1 MLIINQL
8 KVSINDNTDDLMIAL
23 SKKLRISKDN
33 INHYKIIKR
42 SIDARKKHDIY
53 FVYKLL
59 VEIKNESRILSK
71 NITNVE
77 IYKEAK
83 SNINTDNMEYMKDKK
98 IAIIGFGPAGMFCA
112 LHFKEAGI
120 KVTVFERGEKVEDRI
135 KTIER
140 FQLNGKLNTESNIQF
155 GEGGAGTFSD
165 GKLTS
170 RSKDVRG
177 RYLFEEFV
185 KAGAP
190 KEIMFV
196 HNPHI
201 GTDKLINV
209 VKNIRKKLESSGSLI
224 RFNHKVSN
232 IVPKDLGVL
241 LTVNGKEEFFDY
253 VILATGHSARD
264 TIEMLY
270 NNNCDIVQKP
280 FAVGFRI
287 EHKQTMIN
295 KSQFGESYNHKKL
308 GAAEYKLTHKTK
320 SGKGVYTFCMCPG
333 GLVVP
338 SSSEVGM
345 LCVNGMSEY
354 NRDKVNANSAL
365 LVTVN
370 EYDFN
375 SNHPLAGI
383 KYQREIEKK
392 AFILGG
398 SNYFAPIQTV
408 GDFIN
413 NTKTT
418 KLGRVLPSYSIGVT
432 YSNLRSI
439 YSDSINSAFIEAF
452 RSMGNKLIGF
462 NNNDA
467 LLTGVESRSSSP
479 VRIVRDKDTL
489 QSTNFKNL
497 YPTGEGAGYAG
508 GIVSAGIDG
517 IKVASVILDKLK
529 IEKK

>member
-8 KVSINDNTDDLMIAL
+8 KVSIKDNTDDLSIAI
-23 SKKLRISKDN
+23 SKKLRTSKDN
-33 INHYKIIKR
+33 INHYKVIKR

-53 FVYKLL
+53 FVYRLF
-59 VEIKNESRILSK
+59 VDIKNESTTLSK
-71 NITNVE
+71 NIVNVE
-77 IYKEAK
+77 VYKEDK
-83 SNINTDNMEYMKDKK
+83 TNINIDNVKYNKNKK
-98 IAIIGFGPAGMFCA
+98 IAIIGFGPAGMFSA
-112 LHFKEAGI
+112 LHFMETGI
-120 KVTVFERGEKVEDRI
+120 KVTVFERGQKVENRI
-135 KTIER
+135 KSIED
-140 FQLNGKLNTESNIQF
+140 FQLNGKLNTDSNIQF

-170 RSKDVRG
+170 RSKDKRG

-190 KEIMFV
+190 NEILYV

-209 VKNIRKKLESSGSLI
+209 VKNIRLKLESFGSLI
-224 RFNHKVSN
+224 KFNHKVSN
-232 IVPKDLGVL
+232 IVPKDSGIL
-241 LTVNGKEEFFDY
+241 LTVNEKEEFFDY

-295 KSQFGESYNHKKL
+295 KSQFGESYNNEKL
-308 GAAEYKLTHKTK
+308 GAAEYKLTHQTK

-370 EYDFN
+370 ESDFN

-392 AFILGG
+392 AYALGG
-398 SNYFAPIQTV
+398 SNYYAPIQTV

-413 NTKTT
+413 NIKTT
-418 KLGRVLPSYSIGVT
+418 KLGSVLPSYSIGVT

-439 YSDSINSAFIEAF
+439 YSDSINNAFIEAF
-452 RSMGNKLIGF
+452 RSMGNKLKGF
-462 NNNDA
+462 NNIDA

-517 IKVASVILDKLK
+517 IKVASLILEELK
-529 IEKK
+529 ID

>member
-1 MLIINQL
+1 MFVINQL
-8 KVSINDNTDDLMIAL
+8 KVSIKDNTDDLTIAI
-23 SKKLRISKDN
+23 SKKLRIGKDH
-33 INHYKIIKR
+33 IKSYKIIKR

-59 VEIKNESRILSK
+59 AEIKNESSVLLK

-77 IYKEAK
+77 IYKDDK
-83 SNINTDNMEYMKDKK
+83 LSVNKDNVKYKLDKK
-98 IAIIGFGPAGMFCA
+98 IAVIGFGPAGMFSA
-112 LHFKEAGI
+112 LHFLESGI

-135 KTIER
+135 KTIES

-190 KEIMFV
+190 KEILFV

-209 VKNIRKKLESSGSLI
+209 VKNIRMKLESFGSLI
-224 RFNHKVSN
+224 KFNHKVSN
-232 IVPKDLGVL
+232 IVPKDSGIL
-241 LTVNGKEEFFDY
+241 LTVNEKEEYFDY

-295 KSQFGESYNHKKL
+295 KSQFGESYNNEKL
-308 GAAEYKLTHKTK
+308 GAAEYKLTHQTK

-338 SSSEVGM
+338 ASSEVGM
-345 LCVNGMSEY
+345 LSVNGMSEY
-354 NRDKVNANSAL
+354 SRDKVNANSAL

-370 EYDFN
+370 ESDFN
-375 SNHPLAGI
+375 SDHPLAGI
-383 KYQREIEKK
+383 KFQRAIEKK

-398 SNYFAPIQTV
+398 SNYYAPVQTV

-413 NTKTT
+413 DIKTT
-418 KLGRVLPSYSIGVT
+418 KLGSVLPSYSIGVT

-439 YSDSINSAFIEAF
+439 YSDSINTAFIEAF
-452 RSMGNKLIGF
+452 KSMGNKLKGF

-479 VRIVRDKDTL
+479 VRILREKDTL
-489 QSTNFKNL
+489 ESTNFKNL

-517 IKVASVILDKLK
+517 IKVASVIIDKLK
-529 IEKK
+529 I